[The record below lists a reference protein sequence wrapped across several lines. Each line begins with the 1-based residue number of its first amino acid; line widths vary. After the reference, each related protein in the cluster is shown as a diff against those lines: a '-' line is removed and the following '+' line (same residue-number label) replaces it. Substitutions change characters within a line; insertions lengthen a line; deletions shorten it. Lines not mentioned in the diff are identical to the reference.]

1 MKSVNSPVISKQI
14 ELWTL
19 DRLIPYARN
28 ARTHSETQIAHIAGS
43 IVEFGFT
50 NPILVDSSGGI
61 IAGHA
66 RLLAAR
72 KLNLEHVPVIVI
84 DYLTDTQKRAY
95 VIADNKLALNA
106 GWDPELLRLE
116 LLALEQESFNRDP
129 IGISDKEFEEEFK
142 DLLAELE
149 RETGNTDEDAAP
161 DVPETPVTVAGDLWI
176 LGNHRLLCGDATG
189 MDSLMQVLAGE
200 QADLVF
206 TDPPY
211 NVAYSQSRKEQ
222 GRSRPI
228 ANDNLG
234 REFGKFL
241 YDVCVNLLTV
251 SKGAVYIFMS
261 SSELHTLQKAF
272 IDAGGHWST
281 FVVWAK
287 DHFTLGRSDYHRQY
301 EIMLYG
307 WRQGGNHYWNGARN
321 QGDVWQVNKPRVN
334 DLHPTM
340 KPVELIEHAIG
351 NSSQS
356 RDVVLDP
363 FGGAGSTLIA
373 CEKTGRR
380 ARLIEIEPNYVDVSI
395 QRWQEFTGRQA
406 TLASDGR
413 TFADIAGERLQAKA
427 LTTDVD
433 PKIGESDE

>member
-19 DRLIPYARN
+19 DRLIPYASN